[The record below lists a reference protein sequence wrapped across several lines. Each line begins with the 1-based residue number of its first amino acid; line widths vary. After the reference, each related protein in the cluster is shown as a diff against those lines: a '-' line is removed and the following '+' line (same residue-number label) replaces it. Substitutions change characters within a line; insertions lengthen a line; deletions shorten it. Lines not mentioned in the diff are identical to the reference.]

1 MTQVNLLPPEL
12 RAREATRRLTG
23 TVIVVGTIVL
33 ALIGVFYFVQV
44 MNESRAEDRLAAR
57 QAANALLQD
66 QVNSL
71 QQYAELQNELQA
83 RKTLVDTVLV
93 NEVSWSGV
101 LADVSMIIP
110 SDAYLT
116 SLNGALTPPTTTP
129 VGPTTLIGNMSFA
142 GVSLQTEP
150 IASWLNKLDGV
161 QGWVNSWMTSA
172 SEQTPFSKTYTFD
185 SGVDLTTAAASPQ
198 GKGGA

>member
-12 RAREATRRLTG
+12 RAREATRRQTG
-23 TVIVVGTIVL
+23 IVIVVGTILL
-33 ALIGVFYFVQV
+33 ALIGVFYFLQV
-44 MNESRAEDRLAAR
+44 MNESRAEDRLAAQ
-57 QAANALLQD
+57 QAANAQLQA

-83 RKTLVDTVLV
+83 RKTLVDTVFV
-93 NEVSWSGV
+93 NEVSWAGV
-101 LADVSMIIP
+101 LADVSVIIP

-116 SLNGALTPPTTTP
+116 SLNGALTPPTTTQ

-185 SGVDLTTAAASPQ
+185 SGVDLTTAAATPR
-198 GKGGA
+198 GKAGA